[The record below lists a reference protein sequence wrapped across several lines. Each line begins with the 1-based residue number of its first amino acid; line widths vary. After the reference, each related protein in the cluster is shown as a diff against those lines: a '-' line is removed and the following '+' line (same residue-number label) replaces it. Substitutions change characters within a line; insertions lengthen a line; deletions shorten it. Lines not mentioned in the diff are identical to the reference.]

1 MPRHYYNTQKRYN
14 MKSNLAIC
22 KLIKYA
28 EKYLGLHPADVN
40 YKVNTILDLLNI
52 SYFEQVPVEYVTTD
66 IAELLSEFTSACVED
81 GIFEQQD
88 GPYYCDKV
96 MGALSI
102 LPSSVDG
109 VFHQI
114 YAEHGSKIA
123 MEWLYGYCVANN
135 YIKKAVLDKNPRF
148 DSNGLVV
155 TINLAKPEF
164 RDPKQSAQGNKVQGG
179 YPKCVICRE
188 NEGVVSRSKCT
199 LRTVSLTLGGK
210 PWFWQFSP
218 YGYFREHGIAVN
230 TIHTPMKVDKQT
242 FVNILDFVDQFPSY
256 FIGSNAA
263 LKRIGGS
270 VLAHDH
276 YQGGGEILPMHKV
289 GFRQMFTMDGYED
302 LQIGIVDWHNT
313 AVRICG
319 TNRDKIVELATRIND
334 AWNVYTNEELGLI
347 PFTDGEQHHATS
359 PTVVKKGNT
368 YELTIILR
376 SNITTEQ
383 YPDGVFHAHPEFHII
398 KKESI
403 GLIEAQGLFILPG
416 RLQKQLADVEKCI
429 ANGLLTDDLKDFQ
442 MVYDETLAIV
452 NKGVGNIHKAME
464 MELGSICERILKNTA
479 VFKDDSQTVAFMQGL
494 GFQLK

>member
-1 MPRHYYNTQKRYN
+1 

-28 EKYLGLHPADVN
+28 QTYLGLQQADVMYVTN
-40 YKVNTILDLLNI
+40 NVLDILGI
-52 SYFEQVPVEYVTTD
+52 SSFEQENVQHVSDD
-66 IAELLSEFTSACVED
+66 IAELLQEFTSACVED
-81 GIFEQQD
+81 GVFEQAD

-96 MGALSI
+96 MGALSL
-102 LPSSVDG
+102 LPSAVEG
-109 VFHQI
+109 VFAQI
-114 YAEHGSKIA
+114 HAEHGPKAA
-123 MEWLYGYCVANN
+123 MEWLYAYCVANN
-135 YIKKAVLDKNPRF
+135 YVKKAVLDKNPRF

-164 RDPKQSAQGNKVQGG
+164 RDPKQSAQGNKVAGG

-188 NEGVVSRSKCT
+188 NEGLASRSKCT

-218 YGYFREHGIAVN
+218 YGYFNQHGIAVN
-230 TIHTPMKVDKQT
+230 CEHTPMKVDAQT
-242 FVNILDFVDQFPSY
+242 FVNLLDFVDQFPNY

-276 YQGGGEILPMHKV
+276 YQGGGESLPMHKA
-289 GFRQMFTMDGYED
+289 GFRQMFALPGYED
-302 LQIGIVDWHNT
+302 LTIGIVDWHNT

-319 TNRDKIVELATRIND
+319 KNRQHLIEVGARIND
-334 AWNVYTNEELGLI
+334 AWRNYDNKQLGLVHASE
-347 PFTDGEQHHATS
+347 GEQHHATS
-359 PTVVKKGNT
+359 PTVVKVGDE
-368 YELTIILR
+368 YQLTIILR
-376 SNITTEQ
+376 SNITTDE

-416 RLQKQLADVEKCI
+416 RLQNQLAQVEQCI
-429 ANGLLTDDLKDFQ
+429 TNGKLTDDLADFQ
-442 MVYDETLAIV
+442 MVYDETVAIMQ
-452 NKGVGNIHKAME
+452 KGVGNVHKAMQ
-464 MELGSICERILKNTA
+464 MELGSVCERILHNTA
-479 VFKDDSQTVAFMQGL
+479 VFKDDSQTIAFMQGI
-494 GFQLK
+494 GFITK

>member
-1 MPRHYYNTQKRYN
+1 

-28 EKYLGLHPADVN
+28 QKYLGLHPADAT
-40 YKVNTILDLLNI
+40 YTTNTILDILGI
-52 SYFEQVPVEYVTTD
+52 SYFEQVPVEYVTDD
-66 IAELLSEFTSACVED
+66 IAELLGEFVSACVED
-81 GIFEQQD
+81 GIFEEPF
-88 GPYYCDKV
+88 GPYYCDRV
-96 MGALSI
+96 MGALSL
-102 LPSSVDG
+102 LPSAVDG
-109 VFHQI
+109 VFQQI
-114 YAEHGSKIA
+114 RAEQGPKMA
-123 MEWLYGYCVANN
+123 MEWLYAYCVANN
-135 YIKKAVLDKNPRF
+135 YIKKSALDKNPRF
-148 DSNGLVV
+148 DSNSLVV

-164 RDPKQSAQGNKVQGG
+164 RDPKQSAQGNKIQGG

-188 NEGVVSRSKCT
+188 NEGVSRLSKCT

-218 YGYFREHGIAVN
+218 FGYFNQHGIAVN
-230 TIHTPMKVDKQT
+230 TVHTPMKVDKQT
-242 FVNILDFVDQFPSY
+242 FVNLLDFVDQFSNY

-276 YQGGGEILPMHKV
+276 YQGGGESLPMHRA
-289 GFRQMFTMDGYED
+289 GFRQMFTLPGYQD
-302 LQIGIVDWHNT
+302 MQIGIVDWHNT

-319 TNRDKIVELATRIND
+319 KDRAKLVELGSMIND
-334 AWNVYTNEELGLI
+334 AWCNYTNESLGLI
-347 PFTDGEQHHATS
+347 PASDGEQHHATS
-359 PTVVKKGNT
+359 PTVVKVGNE
-368 YELTIILR
+368 YQLTIILR

-383 YPDGVFHAHPEFHII
+383 FPDGMFHAHPEFHII

-416 RLQKQLADVEKCI
+416 RLQNQLAQVERCI
-429 ANGLLTDDLKDFQ
+429 ANGILTDDLKDFQ
-442 MVYDETLAIV
+442 MVYDETVAIV

-479 VFKDDSQTVAFMQGL
+479 VFKDDSQTIAFMQGM